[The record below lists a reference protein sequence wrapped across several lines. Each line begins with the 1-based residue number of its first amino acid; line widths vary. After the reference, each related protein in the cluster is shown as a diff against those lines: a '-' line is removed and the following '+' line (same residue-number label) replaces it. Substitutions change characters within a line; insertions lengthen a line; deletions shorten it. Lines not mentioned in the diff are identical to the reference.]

1 MMMTISWCIVRTWQ
15 SLMHNSWLW
24 FSWQCGSIK
33 FLNVL
38 RWHPWEHTTWNRYWC
53 CCLHRS
59 VTIRGQWGDSELIF
73 VIRFPFFIFWRWSC
87 WITEGFRDGMVLHQY
102 GNLQV
107 KIGIN
112 YWSQSLLH
120 VSQAIDTNSLG
131 IFKLIENCDLI

>member
-15 SLMHNSWLW
+15 SLMHNSLLW

-38 RWHPWEHTTWNRYWC
+38 RWHPWEHTTWNIYWC
-53 CCLHRS
+53 CCLQSS
-59 VTIRGQWGDSELIF
+59 VTIRGQWGDSELIS
-73 VIRFPFFIFWRWSC
+73 VIRFPFLYSDGDHVGLLKDLEMAWSC
-87 WITEGFRDGMVLHQY
+87 INTGTS
-102 GNLQV
+102 
-107 KIGIN
+107 N